1 MIRVFY
7 TFDTLINFCLIE
19 KSIDEVKT
27 INLERK
33 YAIEDIQAIGP
44 PNGPAFFNNDSHTTR
59 VKTTTETLTTSDS
72 ETLYMKANCK

>member
-1 MIRVFY
+1 MASTDCSKKY
-7 TFDTLINFCLIE
+7 PALCQP
-19 KSIDEVKT
+19 
-27 INLERK
+27 ERK